1 MLAENL
7 ANLVGKAPVAL
18 ACGFSPF
25 SGLSRSGEH
34 TCFLAPRMVL
44 LKLWRIGR
52 EFKVRLIQ
60 PIAISL

>member
-1 MLAENL
+1 LRIWSVRRL
-7 ANLVGKAPVAL
+7 LAL

>member
-1 MLAENL
+1 
-7 ANLVGKAPVAL
+7 
-18 ACGFSPF
+18 
-25 SGLSRSGEH
+25 
-34 TCFLAPRMVL
+34 MVL